1 MSYDYLNAPCLRR
14 CFHRRVGK
22 LRQRGQYKRGLLQK
36 ATLFAKKPQLLLKR
50 PFLAKYAILDDPWVR
65 RFSKQNRWKVVVL

>member
-14 CFHRRVGK
+14 CVHRRVGK
-22 LRQRGQYKRGLLQK
+22 LRQRGKYKRDLLQK

-50 PFLAKYAILDDPWVR
+50 PFQPEVTVLGDTLA
-65 RFSKQNRWKVVVL
+65 